1 MIVIHAELT
10 RQQVWKSLFH
20 HSEGS
25 RGNNLPYFKREDCA
39 DGVARWQLL
48 EKFVMPPKLPVV
60 DIVEDTLKRCDGG
73 EGTIGEVRGRA

>member
-10 RQQVWKSLFH
+10 RHQVCLSLYH
-20 HSEGS
+20 HCEGS
-25 RGNNLPYFKREDCA
+25 SGCGLPYFKREDCD

-48 EKFVMPPKLPVV
+48 EKFVMTPKLPVV